1 MIQDRGR
8 RSCRRDR
15 LYQDQATVLSQ
26 LGIIDR
32 SLAYA
37 NITEI
42 GRFLRDSV
50 ERLNS
55 FSTHDGTPCLTKRT
69 ENGRC
74 RT

>member
-1 MIQDRGR
+1 
-8 RSCRRDR
+8 
-15 LYQDQATVLSQ
+15 VLSQ

-32 SLAYA
+32 SLPCA

-55 FSTHDGTPCLTKRT
+55 FSAHDRTPCLTKST
-69 ENGRC
+69 GDGRC